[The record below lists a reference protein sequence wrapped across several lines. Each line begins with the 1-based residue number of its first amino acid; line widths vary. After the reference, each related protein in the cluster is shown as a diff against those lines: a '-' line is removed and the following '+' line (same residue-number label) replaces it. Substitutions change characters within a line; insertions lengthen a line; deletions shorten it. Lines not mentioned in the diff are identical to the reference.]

1 MKNAIATLAI
11 SFALAACSS
20 SNPAPY
26 IGFPAADADS
36 DDAVSPQE
44 YMEFW
49 KTSNRFADFDV
60 DGNGSLNK
68 NEYEEAVDD
77 DYDGIEFFQG
87 LDRNQDGMLSSEE
100 FIKGWYMMFDVDRN
114 KVLSRAEY
122 NAAINALD
130 R

>member
-1 MKNAIATLAI
+1 
-11 SFALAACSS
+11 
-20 SNPAPY
+20 
-26 IGFPAADADS
+26 
-36 DDAVSPQE
+36 
-44 YMEFW
+44 MEFW
-49 KTSNRFADFDV
+49 KTSNRFADFDT

-77 DYDGIEFFQG
+77 DYDGIEFFEG
-87 LDRNQDGMLSSEE
+87 LDRNKDSMLSSEE
-100 FIKGWYMMFDVDRN
+100 FIKGWFVMFDVDQN